1 MHYGC
6 DCFISWNSFGGNNFQ
21 REREVSIMILLAEQ
35 WGEAIREENKNSRS
49 PVGSLRGG
57 GEGYLE
63 QESSAKV
70 VNKGSV
76 APD

>member
-1 MHYGC
+1 MVQEKGMHYGC
-6 DCFISWNSFGGNNFQ
+6 DCFISWNSFGGK
-21 REREVSIMILLAEQ
+21 REVSIMILLGEQ

-57 GEGYLE
+57 EGDFE
-63 QESSAKV
+63 QESRAKV
-70 VNKGSV
+70 VNKGTV